1 MRDTGSTLA
10 PDHTGSDQPEFLDAP
25 AIPDNPVIRESFTLC
40 HDVTRKRARN
50 FYYGLKLT
58 PEPRRS
64 AGYAI
69 YAYMRACDDLV
80 DACTDHPTADSVSR
94 GMKIVDTFRAN
105 TDRALANE
113 IGDFRGLPADEQ
125 FWPAVQFV
133 AKAYRIDPK
142 LLHDMLDGQ
151 RCDLIKNR
159 YDHFNELYDYCYRVA
174 SVVGLVCIRL
184 WGAHDDPVI
193 SKLAEYRGIAFQLTN
208 ILRDLVEDVGR
219 DRVYLPA
226 DELAK
231 FGYSLDDLK
240 AGRANEAFDKLMAFQ
255 IERARDYYEKSA
267 GLEKAIH
274 ADCRATSW
282 ALCRIY
288 RQLLEKIAENP
299 RAVLTSRVRL
309 SSFKKIGIAIQAT
322 WGDPLRER

>member
-1 MRDTGSTLA
+1 MRDTGSTLSPRHIDSSEPQFLIA
-10 PDHTGSDQPEFLDAP
+10 PP
-25 AIPDNPVIRESFTLC
+25 IPDNPVLRESFTIC

-80 DACTDHPTADSVSR
+80 DACTDHPTPDSVSR

-113 IGDFRGLPADEQ
+113 IGDYSGLPKDEQ

-133 AKAYRIDPK
+133 AKAYNIDPK

-151 RCDLIKNR
+151 RCDLVKNR
-159 YDHFNELYDYCYRVA
+159 YDNFSELYDYCYRVA

-184 WGAHDDPVI
+184 WGADENPATA
-193 SKLAEYRGIAFQLTN
+193 KLAEYRGIAFQLTN
-208 ILRDLVEDVGR
+208 IVRDLVEDTGR

-226 DELAK
+226 DELAR
-231 FGYSLDDLK
+231 FGYSLEDLQAGK
-240 AGRANEAFDKLMAFQ
+240 ANDAFDKLMAFQ

-267 GLEKAIH
+267 GLEKLIH
-274 ADCRATSW
+274 PDCRATAW

-309 SSFKKIGIAIQAT
+309 SSFKKLGIALKAT
-322 WGDPLRER
+322 WGNPAV

>member
-1 MRDTGSTLA
+1 MGNTASPTSPA
-10 PDHTGSDQPEFLDAP
+10 TFAAAP
-25 AIPDNPVIRESFTLC
+25 AIPGDPVLIDSFRIC

-80 DACTDHPTADSVSR
+80 DACTDHPTADSVER

-113 IGDFRGLPADEQ
+113 VGDYSGLPGDEK

-133 AKAYRIDPK
+133 AKGYKIDPR

-151 RCDLIKNR
+151 RCDLVKNR
-159 YDHFNELYDYCYRVA
+159 YENFGELYDYCYRVA

-184 WGAHDDPVI
+184 WGADD
-193 SKLAEYRGIAFQLTN
+193 SAETAKLAEYRGIAFQLTN
-208 ILRDLVEDVGR
+208 IVRDLVEDTGR

-226 DELAK
+226 EDLSR
-231 FGYSLDDLK
+231 FGYSLEDLK
-240 AGRANEAFDKLMAFQ
+240 AGRANEAFDRLVAFQ

-267 GLEKAIH
+267 GLEKLIH
-274 ADCRATSW
+274 PDCRATSW

-309 SSFKKIGIAIQAT
+309 SSFKKLGIALRAT
-322 WGDPLRER
+322 WGNPAG